1 MSNHKRKALGKGLDA
16 LIPENRDIKEKILE
30 IDVNLIDPNPYQPRS
45 FIENPNLISLI
56 DSIKEKGIIEPIIV
70 RDKPGNR
77 YEVVC
82 GERRLEASKRAGK
95 EKIPSIVKNLS
106 DREALELALVENIQ
120 RESLNPIDEAR
131 GFKRL
136 MDEFGATQEDVARE
150 IGKSRV
156 SITNTMRLLRLPI
169 LIQEMIIRDEIK
181 EGHAR
186 VLLRIDSD
194 ADKINIA
201 RRVKKNGLSVRDIEK
216 LIAPKFK
223 RKKKEGKTD
232 LYIQEIELQLSRY
245 LGTKVNISKNGTK
258 GRIKIEFYSDEEF
271 TRIVETIEQFKN
283 EEI

>member
-1 MSNHKRKALGKGLDA
+1 MSSHKRKALGKGLDA

-45 FIENPNLISLI
+45 FIEDPNLISLI

-95 EKIPSIVKNLS
+95 EKIPSIVKDLS
-106 DREALELALVENIQ
+106 DRESLELALVENIQ

-150 IGKSRV
+150 IGKSRA
-156 SITNTMRLLRLPI
+156 SITNTIRLLRLPMF
-169 LIQEMIIRDEIK
+169 IQEMIIRDEIK

-194 ADKINIA
+194 VDKINIA
-201 RRVKKNGLSVRDIEK
+201 RRVKKNGLSVRDVEK
-216 LIAPKFK
+216 LIEPKFK
-223 RKKKEGKTD
+223 RKKKEENPD

-245 LGTKVNISKNGTK
+245 LGTKVKINRNGSK
-258 GRIKIEFYSDEEF
+258 GRIKIDFYSDEEF
-271 TRIVETIEQFKN
+271 ARIIETIGQFKN
-283 EEI
+283 EEV